1 MDKKIK
7 KLMLLNIIFYLNNF
21 IMIILMHN
29 PELEEIAAIW
39 FFSPFVVILFTT
51 FMFESL
57 NGKMNN
63 PLKKLSVIDF
73 LLRCTILLVN
83 FLGVSGI
90 IYLTFNYLIVLGV
103 IFMTVNVYLEWKM
116 YKKILLLNLQNK
128 KIDEAPLTRRE
139 IDDLCEDYAKEQ
151 SILRDK
157 SPNEKEEIRSIYR
170 STFLVGC
177 SYALILLLIGGGI
190 FSFSLLGE
198 KYRMLIIMI
207 AFLLVGIYFYL
218 TSKKL
223 TLFFKDTNQRKK
235 ISLRDNLTFIVGLSI
250 IYILQGYIHIG
261 TGTFNF
267 LGVFFATIFLIPT
280 IKTNHLIRDTF
291 YKINKKYHNR

>member
-7 KLMLLNIIFYLNNF
+7 KLMLSNIIFYLNNL
-21 IMIILMHN
+21 IMIIFMHN
-29 PELEEIAAIW
+29 PEFKEIAAVW

-51 FMFESL
+51 VMFESL
-57 NGKMNN
+57 NRKMNN
-63 PLKKLSVIDF
+63 QLKQLSVIDF
-73 LLRCTILLVN
+73 LLRCTILLIN

-90 IYLTFNYLIVLGV
+90 IYLTFNHLIL
-103 IFMTVNVYLEWKM
+103 
-116 YKKILLLNLQNK
+116 
-128 KIDEAPLTRRE
+128 
-139 IDDLCEDYAKEQ
+139 YAKEQ

-157 SPNEKEEIRSIYR
+157 SPNEKEEIRSIYK
-170 STFLVGC
+170 STFFVGC

-190 FSFSLLGE
+190 FAFSFWGE
-198 KYRMLIIMI
+198 QYRLLIIMI
-207 AFLLVGIYFYL
+207 ASLLVGVYFYL

-223 TLFFKDTNQRKK
+223 TLFFKDINQRKK

-267 LGVFFATIFLIPT
+267 LGVFFATIFFIPT